1 MSLPSYDDVLFELG
15 TGRRH
20 LLLGN
25 GFSIACD
32 SRFSYGSLFDWSKK
46 NGLTERVMAVFE
58 YLGTNNFEGV
68 LRLLEDGGWLTD
80 HYAGKDGAAARDEM
94 AADLEVVKS
103 SLVSALTGTHFAR
116 PYDLPEEQ
124 LARCR
129 DFLRPFHNI
138 FTLNYDLLLY
148 WVTLSE
154 KALLRRDCF
163 GASEDEPDAEYC
175 VFQQHLGPNEGILFI
190 HGALHLY
197 LASGEVRKHTWSK
210 TGVPLIDSIRMAL
223 QAGQYPLF
231 VAEGMAHKKK
241 QQIERSSYLSY
252 CLSKLTRIQ
261 GPLVVYGWAMGDSDQ
276 HVLDVLAHNE
286 KLAVI
291 CVGLFGDPESEAN
304 RATRSAAES
313 LMGRRRMHLQRRN
326 RDEGR
331 YALEIKY
338 FDSGTAPV
346 WTEPKGIA

>member
-1 MSLPSYDDVLFELG
+1 MSVLAFDQMKAELPS
-15 TGRRH
+15 GRSH

-32 SRFSYGSLFDWSKK
+32 PRFSYGSLFDWAKE

-68 LRLLEDGGWLTD
+68 LRLLEDGGWLTE
-80 HYAGKDGAAARDEM
+80 HYAGEDGAIARAEM

-103 SLVSALTGTHFAR
+103 ALVSALTSTHFAR

-154 KALLRRDCF
+154 DALVRRDCF

-197 LASGEVRKHTWSK
+197 LASGEVRKHTWSR
-210 TGVPLIDSIRMAL
+210 TGVPLIDSIRTAL
-223 QAGQYPLF
+223 EAGQYPLF

-241 QQIERSSYLSY
+241 EQIEKSSYLSY

-261 GPLVVYGWAMGDSDQ
+261 GPLVIYGWAMGDSDQ
-276 HVLDVLAHNE
+276 HILDVLAHNE
-286 KLAVI
+286 KLRVI
-291 CVGLFGDPESEAN
+291 YVGLFGDPDSEPN

-313 LMGRRRMHLQRRN
+313 LVERRRTHLQRRN
-326 RDEGR
+326 RDADR
-331 YALEIKY
+331 YALEVKY

-346 WTEPKGIA
+346 WTEPGGAS